1 MLLKQAMQFIMIRGG
16 DMSVTLQDFRTYDLM
31 DELEIRGY
39 RIFDKNEET
48 HGITNSL
55 VDRIF
60 NARRCGQPYEHL
72 LDQFLYEQTGRAV

>member
-1 MLLKQAMQFIMIRGG
+1 
-16 DMSVTLQDFRTYDLM
+16 MSVTLEDFKTYDLI

-39 RIFDKNEET
+39 YISDKNEET
-48 HGITNSL
+48 HGVTDSL
-55 VDRIF
+55 VDKIF